1 MNSRQKQE
9 LQQGVNLEL
18 LSQFPTHF
26 KQLQN
31 VNNQLISFFDQLS
44 SSKREKFSQQ
54 NLVTVQTIGFSL
66 CSGLRC
72 SKRYDAGVFAKY
84 HIIYSTANTR
94 DIYIEMIF
102 EEESSVIYF
111 SNKYIIIAIMILKH
125 LDNNFVAI
133 YFTINSFSKS
143 MMIIN

>member
-1 MNSRQKQE
+1 M
-9 LQQGVNLEL
+9 NLEL

-54 NLVTVQTIGFSL
+54 NLVTVQTIGYSL

-84 HIIYSTANTR
+84 HIIYSTANTI
-94 DIYIEMIF
+94 DISIEMIA

-111 SNKYIIIAIMILKH
+111 SNKYISIAIMILKH
-125 LDNNFVAI
+125 
-133 YFTINSFSKS
+133 
-143 MMIIN
+143 